1 MPVSKG
7 DKEIKITD
15 KRMFT
20 ADGELREEYRFLAEK
35 STAAAPAA
43 ADPST
48 PAPPPGGPPLS
59 GPAAASTQGTSAA
72 RGAPAQAAQASPAAP
87 ATPADD
93 ARAARPGGRGSA
105 SGGSSRT
112 AAGGRGEPP
121 PPGEPDPADAYD
133 GAGARLEIPGS
144 PPGLGPSFYDLAAM
158 LAEPVAVYLGDVELP
173 DGQSAENLEMARLY
187 IDLLDV
193 LRQKTLG
200 NLTAQESAFLED
212 LLYRMRVRYVQKRG

>member
-1 MPVSKG
+1 MPVSK
-7 DKEIKITD
+7 DAKEIKITD

-35 STAAAPAA
+35 STAAPPDPAAGTAGAPAA
-43 ADPST
+43 TEA
-48 PAPPPGGPPLS
+48 AQEAAA
-59 GPAAASTQGTSAA
+59 PAAGAAARADQPPAVSPEMGASPPAAGRSAKAAGRPA
-72 RGAPAQAAQASPAAP
+72 RGADRDEPYPAQSE
-87 ATPADD
+87 
-93 ARAARPGGRGSA
+93 GG
-105 SGGSSRT
+105 
-112 AAGGRGEPP
+112 E
-121 PPGEPDPADAYD
+121 EDEY
-133 GAGARLEIPGS
+133 GARLEIPGS

-193 LRQKTLG
+193 LRQKTAG